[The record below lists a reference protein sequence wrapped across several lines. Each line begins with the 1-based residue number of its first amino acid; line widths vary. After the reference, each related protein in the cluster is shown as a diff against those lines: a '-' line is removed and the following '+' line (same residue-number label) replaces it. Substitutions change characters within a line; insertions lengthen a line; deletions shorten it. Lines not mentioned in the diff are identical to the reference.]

1 MIWGTA
7 ISQNGATVKIFL
19 SGIIQGSNLG
29 RELNDQGYRHAI
41 KAILWAHCP
50 KVEVVCPMDLHPN
63 SVDYAPDLGKETFL
77 ALVQEAKA
85 ADALIAYLP
94 SASMGTAI
102 EIWEAYRAGVPI
114 YTITPMTT
122 NWVINFFSTRVFE
135 TLPEFES
142 FISQGGLDWLVRK

>member
-1 MIWGTA
+1 
-7 ISQNGATVKIFL
+7 VKIFL

-41 KAILWAHCP
+41 KDILRAHCP
-50 KVEVVCPMDLHPN
+50 AVEVVCPMDLHPD

-77 ALVQEAKA
+77 TLVQEAKA
-85 ADALIAYLP
+85 TDALIAYLP

-102 EIWEAYRAGVPI
+102 EIWEAYRAGMPI

-135 TLPEFES
+135 TLPEFE
-142 FISQGGLDWLVRK
+142 FFVSQGGLDWLARK